1 MKRRIAVF
9 VRAYPQISETYV
21 KNEIDA
27 LASEYEIEIVAFGAG
42 SYPYRTRRPH
52 LVVTQDNQRN
62 ILEYLRKFRPDALH
76 AHYLTHLPQ
85 VFNLSQQLQVPFTV
99 RAHSF
104 DILGNSLASYDTRR
118 ATAGQASLAQA
129 GQSPL
134 FRGLLC
140 FPFMRERLIGA
151 GLPPSKVIA
160 CNPVIDVQRFRNT
173 EPNGGAIMNVGAA
186 VPKKNMGDF
195 IALSQLVADR
205 PFNLYALGYLTP
217 ELKDQNR
224 SAGGRITFIE
234 PVDPEDMPAEY
245 KKHAWL
251 VYTASKAE
259 STVGWPMALI
269 EAMASGVGVCM
280 QNIRPDLRDFVG
292 DAGFLFDAP
301 TGIAQRLRVD
311 PSPEERARGFAWAE
325 QFDFRRE
332 LPLLTNLW

>member
-1 MKRRIAVF
+1 MKRRIVVF
-9 VRAYPQISETYV
+9 VSTYPQISETYI

-27 LASEYEIEIVAFGAG
+27 LASDHEIEIVAFGAG

-52 LVVTQDNQRN
+52 LVVTKENQRN
-62 ILEYLRKFRPDALH
+62 VLEYLSKFRPHALH
-76 AHYLTHLPQ
+76 AHYLVQLPQ
-85 VFNLSQQLQVPFTV
+85 LLNISQHLQVPFTV

-104 DILGNSLASYDTRR
+104 DVLGNSLARYDARR
-118 ATAGQASLAQA
+118 TTGGQASLSQA
-129 GQSPL
+129 GESPL
-134 FRGLLC
+134 FRGVLC
-140 FPFMRERLIGA
+140 FPFMRERLIAA
-151 GLPPSKVIA
+151 GLPADKVIA
-160 CNPVIDVQRFRNT
+160 CNPIIDVHRFRNT

-186 VPKKNMGDF
+186 IPKKNMADF
-195 IALSQLVADR
+195 IALSRLVAGRD
-205 PFNLYALGYLTP
+205 FNLYGLGYLTQ
-217 ELKDQNR
+217 ELMEQNR
-224 SAGGRITFIE
+224 SAGGRVNFIA
-234 PVDPEDMPAEY
+234 PVDPEDMPPEY

-280 QNIRPDLRDFVG
+280 QSIRADLRDFVG
-292 DAGFLFDAP
+292 DAGYLFDAP
-301 TGIAQRLRVD
+301 ADVAGRLRVD